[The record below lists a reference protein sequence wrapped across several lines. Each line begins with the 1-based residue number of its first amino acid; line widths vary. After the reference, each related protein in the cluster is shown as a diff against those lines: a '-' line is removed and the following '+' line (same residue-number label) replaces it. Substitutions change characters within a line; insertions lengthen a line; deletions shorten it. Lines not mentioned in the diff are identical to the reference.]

1 VDPELTIR
9 RTYGILDGTINNSE
23 GGERVISSVRVIGLG
38 KVGELVACLLDDS
51 GFTVTAYD
59 ALGRD
64 DLPFETATLDV
75 RDPSAVRAALKGADA
90 VVSCMPF
97 HLNLGV
103 AEAAHDMGVHYFD
116 LTEDVP
122 TTNRVMELAALHDDG
137 VVYAPQCGLAPGLIG
152 IVGSAL
158 TKHFKQIRSIELKV
172 GALPRHPS
180 GLLAYAFNWSPEG
193 VVNEYLNDCEVL
205 RGGVRQMVPA
215 MTELERV
222 VIGGI
227 TLEASLTSGGL
238 GTMCETYEGRVQRLD
253 YKTMRY
259 PGHFEL
265 MRFFFDELGMRERRE
280 LAGEIL
286 VNAKPPVDDDV
297 VYLHAAV
304 EGTANGV
311 GDTAAGQLTR
321 KQYVRAYQPLEINGR
336 LWRAISWTTAASAA
350 AVVELVATGK
360 LPASGFIRQEDIPFE
375 ALLDTRHG
383 ALFAE
388 LGKV

>member
-1 VDPELTIR
+1 M
-9 RTYGILDGTINNSE
+9 
-23 GGERVISSVRVIGLG
+23 ISSVRVIGLG

-103 AEAAHDMGVHYFD
+103 AEAAHDVGVQYFD

-158 TKHFKQIRSIELKV
+158 TKHFEQIRSIELKV

-304 EGTANGV
+304 EGTASGV

-360 LPASGFIRQEDIPFE
+360 LPGSGFIRQEDIPFE